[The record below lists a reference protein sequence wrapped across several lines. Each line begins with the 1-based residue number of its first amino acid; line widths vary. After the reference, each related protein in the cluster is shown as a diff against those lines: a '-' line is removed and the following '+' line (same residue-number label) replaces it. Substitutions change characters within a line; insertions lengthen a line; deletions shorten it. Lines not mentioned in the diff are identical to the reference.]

1 MLRAIVFGYGLLS
14 VLGAIALLFLVRSTP
29 WLAVYLAVNGVVVVS
44 AVLFER
50 TRYHTQVDQTRGTW
64 QRTGERFVDPTS
76 GQLMEVLY
84 NRATGER
91 EYRAVPD
98 SGET

>member
-1 MLRAIVFGYGLLS
+1 MLRTIVLGYGLLS
-14 VLGAIALLFLVRSTP
+14 VIGALALLFLVRSTP

-50 TRYHTQVDQTRGTW
+50 KRYHTPVDRTRGTW

-76 GQLMEVLY
+76 GQRMEVLY
-84 NRATGER
+84 NRTTGER
-91 EYRAVPD
+91 EYREM
-98 SGET
+98 SGPEET